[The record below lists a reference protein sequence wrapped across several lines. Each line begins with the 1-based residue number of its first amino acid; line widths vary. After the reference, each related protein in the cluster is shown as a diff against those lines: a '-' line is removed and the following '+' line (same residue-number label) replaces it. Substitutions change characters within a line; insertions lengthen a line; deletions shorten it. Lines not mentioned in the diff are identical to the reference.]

1 MDLPICVIG
10 TGASG
15 TVATKELHEAGLEV
29 DCYEI
34 QDGPGGLYKRDNYE
48 DACHTSSKIYT
59 SYACFPPK
67 DGLVQC
73 GHYTLSEYCDYQR
86 RFTEHF
92 GIVDLIKYEH
102 KVDAV
107 AKLGD
112 GTWEVTVTDLKKGRS
127 FVKKYRAVVCCSG
140 THTHA
145 PEAKSVSFVQ
155 GFDGDVLH
163 SHQFR
168 SSKDFAGKR
177 VIVVGGGESGSDVSC
192 KVSQVAAKA
201 WVATRGRTGH
211 MTPRGPQMPE
221 TDHIDKYHWHLADPK
236 NQMPEASFDLDLSA
250 AHFATA
256 TWQMG
261 GVSSYRDVVGTINED
276 FYPGLRNN
284 LCMGTHINSQ
294 FGTKNMG
301 LSSAVARY
309 GLVPKP
315 PIASCAG
322 KRVTFEDGSVAEDV
336 DAIVLCIGYAPDIE
350 FLDKGLKMQ
359 VANPR
364 NSLKHCVHPDVDNF
378 FLVGFIRPAFGNI
391 PSLSELQARWVA
403 KLLTGAVAPP
413 FGGDKMKMK
422 AQIEKDRAEEEA
434 QYGTSSVRVKALTNY
449 FVSANDIA
457 SYAKLHPDYLKI
469 AATDPL
475 LGLKI
480 LLGQTTGFTFRLND
494 DYDLYR
500 SRLMAMPTTHFVP
513 LDLCLFLTL
522 VHAWLLL
529 GNFVRFPSCVPQD
542 DVPALARVGAAAVL
556 FSSKVYRYAAV
567 YPAAFVTVLLVLM
580 YHLNSH
586 RLEAVFRKYVLR
598 RPMRAYD
605 CLTPTAWDAFHRKY
619 ATAQFV
625 LLTLLTM
632 PLDLAGTWFRAYLT
646 KKDDAWNGPKH
657 IAQEFKYRSKMEA
670 CLFGKTSQKWSVHG

>member
-1 MDLPICVIG
+1 MSLPICVIG

-15 TVATKELHEAGLEV
+15 VVATKELSEVGLEV
-29 DCYEI
+29 DCFEI
-34 QDGPGGLYKRDNYE
+34 QAGPGGLYKRDNYE

-59 SYACFPPK
+59 SFACFPPD

-73 GHYTLSEYCDYQR
+73 GHYTLSEYCDYQQ

-92 GIVDLIKYEH
+92 GIVDRIKYEH
-102 KVDAV
+102 RVDAV
-107 AKLGD
+107 AKLDD
-112 GTWEVTVTDLKKGRS
+112 GTWQVTVTDLKQSKS
-127 FVKKYRAVVCCSG
+127 FVKVYRAVVCCSG

-155 GFDGDVLH
+155 GFDGDVIH

-168 SSKDFAGKR
+168 RSKDFAGKR

-192 KVSQVAAKA
+192 KVAQVAAKA

-221 TDHIDKYHWHLADPK
+221 TDHINQYHWHLADPA
-236 NQMPEASFDLDLSA
+236 NQMPETSFDLDLSP

-284 LCMGTHINSQ
+284 LCMGTHINNQ

-301 LSSAVARY
+301 LSSAIARY

-322 KRVTFEDGSVAEDV
+322 KRVTFEDGDVAEDV
-336 DAIVLCIGYAPDIE
+336 DAIVLCIGYAPDIA
-350 FLDKGLKMQ
+350 FLDKDLKML

-391 PSLSELQARWVA
+391 PVMSELQSRWVA

-413 FGGDKMKMK
+413 FGGDKAKMK
-422 AQIEKDRAEEEA
+422 AQIEKDRAEEEV
-434 QYGTSSVRVKALTNY
+434 QYGPSGVRVKALTNF
-449 FVSANDIA
+449 FVGVNDIA
-457 SYAKLHPDYLKI
+457 SYAGLQPDYVKM
-469 AATDPL
+469 AFTDPCL
-475 LGLKI
+475 ALKI
-480 LLGQTTGFTFRLND
+480 LLGQTTCFTFRLKD
-494 DYDLYR
+494 DYALYR
-500 SRLMAMPTTHFVP
+500 SRIMEMPTTHFVP
-513 LDLCLFLTL
+513 FDLCLFLTL
-522 VHAWLLL
+522 VHVWLVL
-529 GNFVRFPSCVPQD
+529 GNFVRFPSCVPQEK
-542 DVPALARVGAAAVL
+542 VPAGVRLGLAAVL
-556 FSSKVYRYAAV
+556 FSSKVYRYGVV
-567 YPAAFVTVLLVLM
+567 YPAAAVTFLLVLVLQ
-580 YHLNSH
+580 LNSH
-586 RLEAVFRKYVLR
+586 RLEANFRQYVLR
-598 RPMRAYD
+598 QPMKAYD
-605 CLTPTAWDAFHRKY
+605 CLKPSPWDAFHRKY
-619 ATAQFV
+619 ATAQFFI
-625 LLTLLTM
+625 LTLVTM
-632 PLDLAGTWFRAYLT
+632 PLDLAGTWARAFLT
-646 KKDDAWNGPKH
+646 DRGEPWNGPKH
-657 IAQEFKYRSKMEA
+657 IKQEFKYRGKMEA
-670 CLFGKTSQKWSVHG
+670 CLFGKTSEKWSVHG

>member
-112 GTWEVTVTDLKKGRS
+112 GTWEVTVTDLKKGKS

-168 SSKDFAGKR
+168 SSKDFAGSASSSSAAARAERR
-177 VIVVGGGESGSDVSC
+177 VLQGEPGRGGV
-192 KVSQVAAKA
+192 
-201 WVATRGRTGH
+201 VATLRRTGH

-276 FYPGLRNN
+276 FYPGFRNN
-284 LCMGTHINSQ
+284 LCIGTHINSQ

-500 SRLMAMPTTHFVP
+500 SRLMEMPTTHLVP

-529 GNFVRFPSCVPQD
+529 GNVVRFPSCVPQD
-542 DVPALARVGAAAVL
+542 DVPALARLGAAAVL

-586 RLEAVFRKYVLR
+586 RLEAVFRNACR
-598 RPMRAYD
+598 RPMR
-605 CLTPTAWDAFHRKY
+605 
-619 ATAQFV
+619 FV